1 MKAFCDLPVADR
13 LRPTDMNYK
22 VNSQKGVALIV
33 SLILLIV
40 ISMLGLSA
48 AQLAIQEEKASRN
61 DNDRQIALHAAE
73 AALEDAE
80 LDIEASPDTEKSR
93 SYIFSKNSTV
103 GFSDNDE
110 GTCGAGEGNIFLG
123 LCAGSSDPAKPV
135 WLAANLNDDKSM
147 PSNAVPYGTFTGR
160 TFPVGKGTLPCK
172 LPKYVIELLIYNR
185 QGESADRASYFYRI
199 TAIGFGA
206 RESTNIVLQSYY
218 RKEG

>member
-1 MKAFCDLPVADR
+1 MKVFCNMLATIRSRAIKKNYR
-13 LRPTDMNYK
+13 LN
-22 VNSQKGVALIV
+22 NQKGVSLIV

-61 DNDRQIALHAAE
+61 DNDRQVALHAAE

-93 SYIFSKNSTV
+93 SYIFSKNSTL
-103 GFSDNDE
+103 GFPDNDE
-110 GTCGAGEGNIFLG
+110 AICGSGEGNIFLG
-123 LCAGSSDPAKPV
+123 LCARSSNPTKPV
-135 WLAANLNDDKSM
+135 WLAANLNDEKSM

-160 TFPVGKGTLPCK
+160 IFPVGKGTLPCK
-172 LPKYVIELLIYNR
+172 RPKYVIELLIYDR
-185 QGESADRASYFYRI
+185 QGETADQVSYFYRI

-206 RESTNIVLQSYY
+206 RESTNVVLQSYY